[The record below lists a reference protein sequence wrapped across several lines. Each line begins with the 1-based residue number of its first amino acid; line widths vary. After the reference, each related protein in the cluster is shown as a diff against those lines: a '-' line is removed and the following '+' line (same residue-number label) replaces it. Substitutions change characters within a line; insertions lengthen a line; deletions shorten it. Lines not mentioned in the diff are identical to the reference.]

1 MAQRQPII
9 FKKMKKISFLFV
21 ALLFLSNGIHAAGWK
36 AGIAKTAITPDE
48 NIWMA
53 GYAAR
58 NQPPNGKIHDLWAK
72 AIALEDSSGNRSIL
86 VTLDL
91 IGLPKP
97 VYDNI
102 CERLSSAFNLTKA
115 RIILCASHT
124 HSGPVLSGALNDI
137 YPTDID
143 RDKGITRYTAL
154 LESKIIPLVADAFQ
168 DMFPA
173 ELYAGN
179 GVARF
184 QVNRRNN
191 DAGKLLQQT
200 ELKGP
205 NDYAVPVIKVTDLQG
220 SIRAI
225 VFGYACHATTL
236 DGYAWCGDYPGFAQI
251 ALEEMY
257 PDAVALFFAGA
268 GADQNPLPRRTVPL
282 AKQYGLTLAVAVDR
296 VMNEQMKRLSPV
308 LLAACKEIDLPLT
321 APPAKEELTTIAAQ
335 DQVFYYKL
343 WAARILADME
353 KGLEPIKSHPYPLQ
367 IWNIGGQPLM
377 CLGGEL
383 VIEYAI
389 GFKRIFGPD
398 IFVMGYA
405 NYVPA
410 YIPSVT
416 IIREGGY
423 EGDTS
428 QRVYGMPNKWS
439 EEIEPL
445 IYQGI
450 KELSVLVDVKEMMQ

>member
-1 MAQRQPII
+1 
-9 FKKMKKISFLFV
+9 MKKIYFLFV
-21 ALLFLSNGIHAAGWK
+21 ILLFLSNGIHAAGWK
-36 AGIAKTAITPDE
+36 AGLSKTVITPDE

-72 AIALEDSSGNRSIL
+72 AIALEDSLGNRSIL

-97 VYDNI
+97 VYDKL
-102 CERLSSAFNLTKA
+102 CERLSSEFNLSKA
-115 RIILCASHT
+115 RIILSASHT
-124 HSGPVLSGALNDI
+124 HSGPVLSGALDDI

-143 RDKGITRYTAL
+143 SDMGITRYTAL
-154 LESKIIPLVADAFQ
+154 LETKIIQLVADAFQ
-168 DMFPA
+168 NMFAA
-173 ELYAGN
+173 ELFAEN
-179 GVARF
+179 GVTRF

-191 DAGKLLQQT
+191 NDGALLKQT

-205 NDYAVPVIKVTDLQG
+205 SDYAVPVIKVTDLKG

-257 PDAVALFFAGA
+257 PGAVAMFFAGA
-268 GADQNPLPRRTVPL
+268 GADQNPMPRRTVPL

-296 VMNEQMKRLSPV
+296 VLNEQMKSLSPV
-308 LLAACKEIDLPLT
+308 LLAAFTEIDLPLT
-321 APPAKEELTTIAAQ
+321 APPAKDELTRIAAQ
-335 DQVFYYKL
+335 DPVFYYKR
-343 WAARILADME
+343 WAARILAEME
-353 KGLEPIKSHPYPLQ
+353 KGREPIKSHPYPLQ

-377 CLGGEL
+377 SLGGEL
-383 VIEYAI
+383 VVEYAI

-405 NYVPA
+405 NYIPA

-416 IIREGGY
+416 ILREGGY

-428 QRVYGMPNKWS
+428 QRVYGLPGKWT

-445 IYQGI
+445 IYQEI
-450 KELSVLVDVKEMMQ
+450 KELALSVDVREMMQ